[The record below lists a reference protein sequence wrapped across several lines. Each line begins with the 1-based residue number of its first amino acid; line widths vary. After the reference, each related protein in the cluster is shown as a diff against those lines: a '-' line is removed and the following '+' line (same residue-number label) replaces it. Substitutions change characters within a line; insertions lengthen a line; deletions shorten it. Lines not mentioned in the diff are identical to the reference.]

1 MQAQFDHLA
10 ETYFGGYE
18 FDLGEREHGM
28 ALSCDHDFEMFAA
41 AVGYVKTYVEAI
53 LKDEGENIESCT
65 SCSSDICADVELDLG
80 ELEPD
85 TVFFQPLQKLL
96 DQSRS
101 ARVLSK

>member
-41 AVGYVKTYVEAI
+41 AVGYVKTSVAAI
-53 LKDEGENIESCT
+53 LQDEGGYTGRMLLIET
-65 SCSSDICADVELDLG
+65 HH
-80 ELEPD
+80 
-85 TVFFQPLQKLL
+85 LL
-96 DQSRS
+96 RRGARSRGAGARYCILPAS
-101 ARVLSK
+101 AEAA